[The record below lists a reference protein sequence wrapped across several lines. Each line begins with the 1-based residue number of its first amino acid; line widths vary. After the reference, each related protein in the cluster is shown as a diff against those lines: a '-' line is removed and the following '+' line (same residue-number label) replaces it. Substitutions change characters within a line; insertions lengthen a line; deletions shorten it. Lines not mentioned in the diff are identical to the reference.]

1 MRTRDISLPFCIREN
16 RHREVKSKGAF
27 LDPDQDKSQ
36 RGHSSTFGNS
46 CVSWGP
52 AAAEWSRVLL
62 HLPQVCVDGWREGR
76 RGWCGSE
83 SALCHGPRQS
93 VSGPLSPLSCQG
105 AGPPPA
111 SRPRVCAQSGFPPG
125 GQRLTCHF
133 WVDFLVQRSTTGLQ
147 GHESVRVFCEQLRE
161 RERMMSKI
169 SGGAGAADFLSD

>member
-1 MRTRDISLPFCIREN
+1 MKERERLSEAEAGLGFYFILFQSQSSQRPMRTIDLSLPFCSREN

-52 AAAEWSRVLL
+52 AAAEWSRVPL

-83 SALCHGPRQS
+83 SALCHGPCQS

-105 AGPPPA
+105 GWATTCLKTQSVCSEWLPPPGD
-111 SRPRVCAQSGFPPG
+111 R
-125 GQRLTCHF
+125 
-133 WVDFLVQRSTTGLQ
+133 D
-147 GHESVRVFCEQLRE
+147 
-161 RERMMSKI
+161 
-169 SGGAGAADFLSD
+169 